1 MWNPRVWWVAVC
13 VGAGV
18 VGCGSPSGTP
28 NGDGSVVCSLNSD
41 CDDGVFCNGHELC
54 DPADP
59 GAAANGCVTAAA
71 PCAAPATCDET
82 AAACITDCPDA
93 DGDGVPSV
101 TCGGADCD
109 DADPLRFPGNLEVC
123 DPEGHDEDCDE
134 TTVSDRDVDGD
145 LQVSSACC
153 NGANCG
159 PDCDDTRRSTNT
171 GVPEVC
177 DNLDNDCDGAVDE
190 GLILRLYLDADHD
203 GVADAAREILACP
216 GTPGAAAAVGD
227 CDDTRASVRPTAPEI
242 CDLLDNDCD
251 GVIDEDVTTVPW
263 YVDADGD
270 GWGTVSAALPSVE
283 SCVPPANRAIRVG
296 DCNDAD
302 VDVSPTALEQC
313 NGVDDDCN
321 GRADYLV
328 GGRDTEDD
336 DLDGV
341 PDMLCGAITSDC
353 NDRDPLI
360 SVATSAEICD
370 DVDNDCDTRVDED
383 AVPVAWYVDMDGDRF
398 GDPSSTPFMS
408 CDLQPGR
415 TLDNTDC
422 NDTDAGTHPGA
433 SDSCSGRLFIDD
445 DCDTRIDEGGVA
457 LTIYED
463 LDGDG
468 YGTGTPIRSC
478 LQSTMTATRDG
489 DCDDTRAAVNPAAL
503 DDCAAIAGVDDDCDE
518 EIDETLVPRTFY
530 DDADGDGY
538 GAGGAS
544 SGCTQPAGTATTPGD
559 CDDTSYLRN
568 PGVPDDCATQIGV
581 DDDCDASTDEARALL
596 SFYLDRDDDGFGAG
610 PATLAC
616 TGPAG
621 TVGTAGD
628 CDDDNATRNPGAP
641 DDCSR
646 PMSVDD
652 DCDGEIDEAAA
663 FTAVYRDVDGD
674 GYGNG
679 ASMISCGTPIG
690 YVTAPGDCN
699 EGDVAIHPGR
709 PDDCTT
715 RLMVDDDCDVD
726 VDEAVVLRSFY
737 PDADNDSYGTGT
749 PVMACSAPVG
759 HGPFPGDCDNANANR
774 NPGRA
779 DDCSGVA
786 ALDDDCDMIV
796 DEATVR
802 TTYYRDF
809 DVDTYGDPTVTMLLC
824 APMSGWVLNANDCDD
839 SRMAVRPGAP
849 ELCAN
854 GLDDDCDTSLDC
866 ADSTCSSGCGTL
878 EVLSGGSQSAA
889 VHDLYPLPLR
899 LRMRDG
905 GGNPLPGRAVTLV
918 TRSISAPALT
928 VTTDALG
935 EAVFN
940 NVRAAFR
947 EGTEVVRATALGVPD
962 LPISMTTVAPDDG
975 TIFTAFNGARNNVIR
990 LTGPTYMGST
1000 DNNLTNAVG
1009 GPDGS
1014 IYFVG
1019 AHRITRIAPDGALE
1033 PVAGTGALGFTP
1045 VVPSS
1050 DARTTAIWTMGT
1062 APIALDAPRHRL
1074 FYAQRCAIYVVD
1086 LLSHAM
1092 DLYMGTPGS
1101 CAANTG
1107 DGGLAINAT
1116 TFEIGFMTVTET
1128 GVLFFVTVG
1137 SNAGPRTL
1145 RYIDAAGRID
1155 TILAAATGFGT
1166 PELSIAGFLG
1176 DVAAI
1181 PGESDEVMFAADCTT
1196 PAGTRECILR
1206 VSAAGELTHVAGAT
1220 GTDASPE
1227 AIPAVNAVLADGV
1240 FIDVLSTGEIVLS
1253 EYAYDRVR
1261 VIGLDGNIRTI
1272 AGDRTTPG
1280 DTGDNGPAAMA
1291 LLRDPAWLTV
1301 YGDDHLAF
1309 WQTGGRAVRAIW

>member
-1 MWNPRVWWVAVC
+1 MWNKGLWWVSVC
-13 VGAGV
+13 LGV
-18 VGCGSPSGTP
+18 VGMGCSSPSGTP
-28 NGDGSVVCSLNSD
+28 SGDGSVVCSLNSD
-41 CDDGVFCNGHELC
+41 CDDGIFCNGRELC
-54 DPADP
+54 DASDP
-59 GAAANGCVTAAA
+59 TAAANGCVTAPA
-71 PCAAPATCDET
+71 PCAAPATCDES
-82 AAACITDCPDA
+82 AGACITDCPDA
-93 DGDGVPSV
+93 DGDGVTSV

-123 DPEGHDEDCDE
+123 DAAGHDEDCDE

-177 DNLDNDCDGAVDE
+177 DGLDNDCNGAVDE
-190 GLILRLYLDADHD
+190 GLIMRLYLDADHD

-251 GVIDEDVTTVPW
+251 GVVDEDVTTVPW
-263 YVDADGD
+263 YVDMDSD
-270 GWGTVSAALPSVE
+270 GWGTVSASQPSVE

-341 PDMLCGAITSDC
+341 PDMLCGAATSDC
-353 NDRDPLI
+353 NDRDALI

-383 AVPVAWYVDMDGDRF
+383 AIPVAWYVDMDGDRF
-398 GDPSSTPFMS
+398 GDPNSTPFTS

-468 YGTGTPIRSC
+468 YGTGAPIRSC

-503 DDCAAIAGVDDDCDE
+503 DDCAALTLVDDDCDGE
-518 EIDETLVPRTFY
+518 VDETLVPRTFY
-530 DDADGDGY
+530 DDVDGDGY

-544 SGCTQPAGTATTPGD
+544 SGCSQPAGTATVPGD

-596 SFYLDRDDDGFGAG
+596 NFYQDRDDDGFGAG
-610 PATLAC
+610 PTVQAC
-616 TGPAG
+616 TGPVG

-652 DCDGEIDEAAA
+652 DCDGAIDEAAA

-737 PDADNDSYGTGT
+737 PDGDNDSYGTGVG
-749 PVMACSAPVG
+749 VMACSAPVG
-759 HGPFPGDCDNANANR
+759 HGPFPGDCDNANVNR

-786 ALDDDCDMIV
+786 VLDDDCDMIV

-809 DVDTYGDPTVTMLLC
+809 DVDTFGDPTVTMQLC
-824 APMSGWVLNANDCDD
+824 APMNGWVLNATDCDD
-839 SRMAVRPGAP
+839 SRMAVRPGAT

-866 ADSTCSSGCGTL
+866 ADSTCSSGCGVL
-878 EVLSGGSQSAA
+878 ELLSGGSQSAA
-889 VHDLYPLPLR
+889 VHAVFPQPLR
-899 LRMRDG
+899 VRMRDG
-905 GGNPLPGRAVTLV
+905 ANNPLAGRAVTLV
-918 TRSISAPALT
+918 TTSITAPAMT
-928 VTTDALG
+928 ATTDAMG
-935 EAVFN
+935 EAVFM
-940 NVRAAFR
+940 NVRAAYR
-947 EGTEVVRATALGVPD
+947 VGTEVVRATALGVPD
-962 LPISMTTVAPDDG
+962 LPITMTTVAPDPG
-975 TIFTAFNGARNNVIR
+975 TIFSAFNGPRNNVLR
-990 LTGPTYMGST
+990 LTGPTYT
-1000 DNNLTNAVG
+1000 AAVDNTSASATG

-1014 IYFVG
+1014 LYFVAG
-1019 AHRITRIAPDGALE
+1019 NRILRVKPDGVVE
-1033 PVAGTGALGFTP
+1033 TVAGTGTLGFTP
-1045 VVPSS
+1045 AVPSA
-1050 DARTTAIWTMGT
+1050 DARTVAIWPMGT
-1062 APIALDAPRHRL
+1062 AALALDAPRNRL
-1074 FYAQRCAIYVVD
+1074 FYTQRCAIYVVD
-1086 LLSHAM
+1086 LLTHAM
-1092 DLYMGTPGS
+1092 ELYMGVPGTCS
-1101 CAANTG
+1101 NTG
-1107 DGGLAINAT
+1107 EGGLAVNAT
-1116 TFEIGFMTVTET
+1116 SFEVGYMAVSDT

-1137 SNAGPRTL
+1137 SNATPRSM
-1145 RYIDAAGRID
+1145 RYIDTAGRIA
-1155 TILAAATGFGT
+1155 TILVVGTGT
-1166 PELSIAGFLG
+1166 PALAIGGYLG
-1176 DVAAI
+1176 DVGAI
-1181 PGESDEVMFAADCTT
+1181 PGESDAVLLATDCTT

-1206 VSAAGELTHVAGAT
+1206 VTTAGELTHLAGAM
-1220 GTDASPE
+1220 GNDASPE
-1227 AIPAVNAVLADGV
+1227 NIPAVSAVLGDAESV
-1240 FIDVLSTGEIVLS
+1240 EMLSTGEIVIA
-1253 EYAYDRVR
+1253 EYIYDRVR
-1261 VIGLDGNIRTI
+1261 VIGLDGMIRTI
-1272 AGDRTTPG
+1272 AGDRLTPG
-1280 DTGDNGPAAMA
+1280 DTGDGGPGTMA
-1291 LLRDPAWLTV
+1291 LLRDPAWLSV

-1309 WQTGGRAVRAIW
+1309 WQASSRVIRAIW